1 MTPILVS
8 YSGEQNSSLQGLV
21 WTTTYEDTGLVGGGA
36 VTVCWEPC
44 RHVRVTQITESLFL
58 SIPSK

>member
-21 WTTTYEDTGLVGGGA
+21 WTTTYEDTGLGGG
-36 VTVCWEPC
+36 
-44 RHVRVTQITESLFL
+44 L
-58 SIPSK
+58 SPSAGSHADM